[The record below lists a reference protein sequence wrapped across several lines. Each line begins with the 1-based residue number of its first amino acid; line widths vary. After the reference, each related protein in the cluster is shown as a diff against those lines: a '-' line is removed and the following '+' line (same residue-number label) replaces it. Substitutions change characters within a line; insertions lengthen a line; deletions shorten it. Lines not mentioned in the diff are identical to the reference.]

1 MKIKP
6 SEAVLGLITL
16 TVALFTVSYMAARP
30 KIERIKEIEQDQANI
45 RKLILRNRETIAE
58 KQKWTREYAKLNK
71 MMPTLPAGRKTD
83 AHWLEIMD
91 SMASKNGVKIFK
103 RQAGEEKKMGDVYEL
118 PLECKEW
125 EGTLDSMLH
134 FLFDMQS
141 EGAMLDIRQLSVKPQ
156 GKDVLRGRFML
167 YCAYMRE
174 SQKTK

>member
-1 MKIKP
+1 MKIAP
-6 SEAVLGLITL
+6 REAVLGLITT
-16 TVALFTVSYMAARP
+16 TVALFAVSYMAARP
-30 KIERIKEIEQDQANI
+30 KIAQFREIEQEQINI
-45 RKLILRNRETIAE
+45 RKQIQYNKDAIAE
-58 KQKWTREYAKLNK
+58 KQKWAKEYAKLSK
-71 MMPTLPAGRKTD
+71 MMPTLPAGKKTD

-91 SMASKNGVKIFK
+91 NIASKNGVKIFK
-103 RQAGEEKKMGDVYEL
+103 RQAGEEKKMGNVYEL